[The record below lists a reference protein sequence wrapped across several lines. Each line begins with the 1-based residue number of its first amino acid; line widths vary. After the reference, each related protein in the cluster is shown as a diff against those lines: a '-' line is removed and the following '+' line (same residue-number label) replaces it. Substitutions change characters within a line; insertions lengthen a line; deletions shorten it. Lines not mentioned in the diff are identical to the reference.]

1 MDGCLLGTPGHR
13 SRAGRARLLK
23 MHCCCAPALVTDACS
38 PCPRLPF
45 LPTVPTAPTLLPPSP
60 IPREFLELGFKY
72 DNLLMEESAQILEI
86 ETFIPMLLQVKG
98 AARLWQGRCWVQF
111 CGRAS
116 AAA

>member
-1 MDGCLLGTPGHR
+1 MALLHCSSSGLYVLLVL
-13 SRAGRARLLK
+13 RATSSLY
-23 MHCCCAPALVTDACS
+23 
-38 PCPRLPF
+38 
-45 LPTVPTAPTLLPPSP
+45 PPSSP
-60 IPREFLELGFKY
+60 PLPREFLELGFKY